1 MAPGTS
7 TRLTYEDY
15 LLLPEDGRR
24 YEILDGE
31 LYVNASPLRKHQAVL
46 RDLVFRIGAYLEEH
60 PIGSV
65 YFAPFDVVLSEH
77 DVVQPDL
84 LFISNEREQIITH
97 KNVSG
102 APDLAVEILSESSRK
117 TDEITKR
124 KRYERFGVSE
134 YWVMD
139 PVLETVKVYRREGDR
154 FARMAELSTEEGAA
168 LTSPL
173 FPGLRINLTKVFAA
187 R

>member
-60 PIGSV
+60 PIGTV

-102 APDLAVEILSESSRK
+102 APDLAVEILSESS
-117 TDEITKR
+117 
-124 KRYERFGVSE
+124 
-134 YWVMD
+134 
-139 PVLETVKVYRREGDR
+139 PRRTR
-154 FARMAELSTEEGAA
+154 SRSANA
-168 LTSPL
+168 TSASASASI
-173 FPGLRINLTKVFAA
+173 GSWTRCS
-187 R
+187 RR